1 MKAKAER
8 IQDDTYASALVVQSA
23 LMDSLT
29 AIRRAK
35 EAQAAGQNVSQTL
48 LDTAAD
54 EHRAAHVR
62 WENLIVSE
70 NSMGFHNPTEV
81 SAELTTALGMAQSA
95 RLDAEAATPAICLA
109 DTSPP
114 ALSGST
120 LPALLWP
127 PNHRL
132 VDVAASLV
140 ATDECTSAPAL
151 SRVLSIV
158 ASNEAD
164 DAPGPQ
170 DGATTS
176 DVRDAQP
183 STPDFLVKLRAERNA
198 AGAGRTYTLTYTA
211 KDIAGNAASLPL
223 SVFVPREVNGTSEP
237 VVIEVVQAAGGTR
250 VQWPAVPGALRYNV
264 IRGRFGGVVET
275 AEAFDLGAV
284 TCIEAA
290 SADTTTAG
298 DEDFEDP
305 PRGELFFY
313 LVDYD
318 NGARSGY
325 GTESAAKPRTPAS
338 GDCQ

>member
-1 MKAKAER
+1 MPKVTRTSDGTQFTSHWLASPIKYMTPAPALAFASRFGVELITGGIISPCGACHGGNLSRMKAKAER

-127 PNHRL
+127 RRG
-132 VDVAASLV
+132 S
-140 ATDECTSAPAL
+140 CRS
-151 SRVLSIV
+151 
-158 ASNEAD
+158 
-164 DAPGPQ
+164 
-170 DGATTS
+170 
-176 DVRDAQP
+176 
-183 STPDFLVKLRAERNA
+183 
-198 AGAGRTYTLTYTA
+198 
-211 KDIAGNAASLPL
+211 
-223 SVFVPREVNGTSEP
+223 
-237 VVIEVVQAAGGTR
+237 
-250 VQWPAVPGALRYNV
+250 WPATRRMTPLDR
-264 IRGRFGGVVET
+264 RME
-275 AEAFDLGAV
+275 
-284 TCIEAA
+284 
-290 SADTTTAG
+290 
-298 DEDFEDP
+298 
-305 PRGELFFY
+305 PR
-313 LVDYD
+313 
-318 NGARSGY
+318 RP
-325 GTESAAKPRTPAS
+325 T
-338 GDCQ
+338 